1 MSLKIGVIGVGH
13 LGTFHAKNIIASPLM
28 QLSGIYDLNE
38 TLLESKINEFG
49 IKRHDFNDL
58 IENSDAL
65 VVATPT
71 PSHFEIVVDC
81 INQNKH
87 VFVEKPVCAHSSE
100 AWKLLEMVEGKNL
113 CIQVGHIERFNPA
126 FSSVSEH
133 IKSPK
138 FVEGHRLAI
147 FNPRGTDVSVVHDLM
162 IHDLDLILHIIKS
175 PIAEIK
181 ANGVALLRDSHDIVN
196 ARIEF
201 ENKAVVN
208 LTASRVSLKNMR
220 KLRLFQSDAY
230 LSIDFLEKS
239 NQLIKLQEDANV
251 NWEGLEKLELPIGDK
266 NRILGIMNNSYK
278 DANPIRAELE
288 SFVRCIENKLK
299 PDVSLQDA
307 YKALHLAEEI
317 INAIED

>member
-1 MSLKIGVIGVGH
+1 MSLKIGVIGIGH
-13 LGTFHAKNIIASPLM
+13 LGTFHARNIAASPLM
-28 QLSGIYDLNE
+28 ELSGVYDVNE
-38 TLLESKINEFG
+38 ELLESKIAEFG
-49 IKRHDFNDL
+49 TEKLTHEAL
-58 IENSDAL
+58 IACSDAL
-65 VVATPT
+65 VIATPT
-71 PSHFEIVVDC
+71 PSHYDLVVEC
-81 INQNKH
+81 INKNKH

-100 AWKLLEMVEGKNL
+100 ALKLMEMIEGKDL

-126 FSSVSEH
+126 FTSVSKH
-133 IKSPK
+133 INAPR

-162 IHDLDLILHIIKS
+162 IHDLDLILHLIKS

-181 ANGVALLRDSHDIVN
+181 ANGVALLRDAHDIVN

-239 NQLIKLQEDANV
+239 NQLIKLQEEADV
-251 NWEGLEKLELPIGDK
+251 NWEGLEKLELPIDDK
-266 NRILGIMNNSYK
+266 NRILGVMNKSYK
-278 DANPIRAELE
+278 EANPIRAELE